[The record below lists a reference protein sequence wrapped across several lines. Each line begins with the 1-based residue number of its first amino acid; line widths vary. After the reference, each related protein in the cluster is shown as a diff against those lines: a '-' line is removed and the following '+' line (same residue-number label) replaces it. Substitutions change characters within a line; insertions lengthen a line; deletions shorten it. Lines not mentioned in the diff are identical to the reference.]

1 MTLICRLL
9 RSRKFTDAEQ
19 IFKSISV
26 DENSRYPFHI
36 IASTVEMSCLG
47 PKVKAQ
53 LFDLMLKVYSDFEH
67 FDGVLETFE
76 YMMSSGIDIDERTLT
91 VHLIALN
98 RVGDVQKGLD
108 FLYRMLESGIKVS
121 VYSLT
126 VVVGGLCRNGEIRKS
141 RELVEE
147 MASRGIKPDIIT
159 FNIMVDACAK
169 RWNFSELDLM
179 VPLMEKGVAF
189 DVKTYQ
195 FLIDG
200 FTSFGKVEEAERLVG
215 EMHEKELKVEI
226 HVYNLI
232 INSYCRMRSLESAL
246 SLISKMGERRT
257 FQNADTYWFL
267 INGLCKVGDMELAMQ
282 YCK

>member
-1 MTLICRLL
+1 M
-9 RSRKFTDAEQ
+9 
-19 IFKSISV
+19 
-26 DENSRYPFHI
+26 
-36 IASTVEMSCLG
+36 
-47 PKVKAQ
+47 
-53 LFDLMLKVYSDFEH
+53 
-67 FDGVLETFE
+67 
-76 YMMSSGIDIDERTLT
+76 
-91 VHLIALN
+91 
-98 RVGDVQKGLD
+98 
-108 FLYRMLESGIKVS
+108 
-121 VYSLT
+121 
-126 VVVGGLCRNGEIRKS
+126 CRNGEIRKS

-159 FNIMVDACAK
+159 FNIMVDACGK

-179 VPLMEKGVAF
+179 LPLMEKEGVAF

-200 FTSFGKVEEAERLVG
+200 FTSLVG
-215 EMHEKELKVEI
+215 EMHEKGLKVET

-246 SLISKMGERRT
+246 SLFSKMAERRT

-282 YCK
+282 YVNEMQNKGFKIDHLVFNILADGFRNKGMTNEVFELQALMGRKGGVNTK